1 MPAPITTTG
10 RPVLSIPI
18 AWPAMMLVA
27 WPVVEARAMVRTG
40 QKLELAPISGVVVA
54 VKPGDTATL
63 HFETAGT
70 DPGIYFIRVQ
80 ADGGGISSIAR
91 IALLAESAT
100 YTVNPSA
107 QMPDGPEK
115 RAALAGPSSLP
126 ATRTEP
132 ARTSDDPVWV
142 FTLKTALP
150 RRR

>member
-1 MPAPITTTG
+1 MTMSEAP
-10 RPVLSIPI
+10 PNVVL
-18 AWPAMMLVA
+18 
-27 WPVVEARAMVRTG
+27 EN
-40 QKLELAPISGVVVA
+40 
-54 VKPGDTATL
+54 TAEGPMEY
-63 HFETAGT
+63 ETDA
-70 DPGIYFIRVQ
+70 
-80 ADGGGISSIAR
+80 AGGGISSIAR

-150 RRR
+150 RGRER